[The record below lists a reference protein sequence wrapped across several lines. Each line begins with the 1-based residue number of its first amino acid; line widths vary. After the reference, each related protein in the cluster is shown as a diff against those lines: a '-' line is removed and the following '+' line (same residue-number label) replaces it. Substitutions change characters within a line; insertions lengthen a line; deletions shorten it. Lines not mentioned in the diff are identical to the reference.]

1 MILVYCSLQIGA
13 AKQLYYKS
21 EGRPFKWVGCWLILK
36 DSTKW
41 NSYTQEHECKKHK
54 IARRK
59 RDGSDLDVEQT
70 LDSLNP
76 STLATLGSNA
86 GSVSLDNGN
95 SPLSQGS
102 HELPRPLVRK
112 VAKKIHRKKN
122 LDHSEVLKFFAE
134 EFYNLR
140 KEQKEIAE
148 QEINMAKQR
157 EQMKIQGK
165 LELERM
171 RIAAKREKEDM
182 VFEKEIMMADP
193 NSLPTEE
200 GKAWVIAQ
208 QKAIW
213 RAESKLERERMRF
226 EAKHEQER
234 MKLEKE
240 IMMTDPNLVPTEEG
254 KTWFGAQ
261 QKKICARSMQGV

>member
-1 MILVYCSLQIGA
+1 M
-13 AKQLYYKS
+13 
-21 EGRPFKWVGCWLILK
+21 
-36 DSTKW
+36 
-41 NSYTQEHECKKHK
+41 
-54 IARRK
+54 
-59 RDGSDLDVEQT
+59 DVEQT

-134 EFYNLR
+134 EFNNLR

-254 KTWFGAQ
+254 KTWFVAQ